1 MDVSVHRWCYLF
13 SFLGGFLSWL
23 LSGCNLLPGDSLC
36 SGSNSPDK
44 ARHLSSYCCGHLPL
58 ILAGRAQLHISLMQ
72 PVLRLPCNLLGFF
85 RDALL
90 SSSQTVPDTWRTTIA
105 PCGFD
110 NDASQV
116 RVAGLRDASAP
127 GSLTTGIL
135 AWYNAAVTHQL
146 PGTVEA
152 GYLAQLARNGHSRD
166 IRDTAQCL

>member
-1 MDVSVHRWCYLF
+1 MDVSVHRCRSYLF
-13 SFLGGFLSWL
+13 LFRKFCFLL
-23 LSGCNLLPGDSLC
+23 LSGCNLLRGDSLG
-36 SGSNSPDK
+36 SGSYSPDK
-44 ARHLSSYCCGHLPL
+44 AQQFSSYCCDNLPL
-58 ILAGRAQLHISLMQ
+58 VLAGRAQFYISLVQ
-72 PVLRLPCNLLGFF
+72 PVLRLPCNLFGFF

-90 SSSQTVPDTWRTTIA
+90 SSTQSVPDTWRTTIA

-146 PGTVEA
+146 PSTVEA

>member
-1 MDVSVHRWCYLF
+1 MSAFIDSVLIF
-13 SFLGGFLSWL
+13 SFLEGFCFGL
-23 LSGCNLLPGDSLC
+23 LSGCNLLPRDRLC

-44 ARHLSSYCCGHLPL
+44 AQQLSSYSCDDLPL
-58 ILAGRAQLHISLMQ
+58 VLAGCAQLDISLVQ
-72 PVLRLPCNLLGFF
+72 PVLRLPRNLLGLL

-116 RVAGLRDASAP
+116 RVAGLGDASAP

-135 AWYNAAVTHQL
+135 AWYNAALTHQL
-146 PGTVEA
+146 PSTVEA
-152 GYLAQLARNGHSRD
+152 RYRAQLARNSYSRD
-166 IRDTAQCL
+166 VCDAAQCL